1 MKIPVNM
8 REVTR
13 IAACGMLIFVAYHIL
28 DIIKAAI
35 RVKYVDCASLYAPP
49 PVELLIAL
57 AGVCIYAVGYV
68 ARGKKE
74 DSR

>member
-1 MKIPVNM
+1 
-8 REVTR
+8 
-13 IAACGMLIFVAYHIL
+13 MLIFVAYHIL

-35 RVKYVDCASLYAPP
+35 RVKYVDCASCAYAPP

-74 DSR
+74 DS